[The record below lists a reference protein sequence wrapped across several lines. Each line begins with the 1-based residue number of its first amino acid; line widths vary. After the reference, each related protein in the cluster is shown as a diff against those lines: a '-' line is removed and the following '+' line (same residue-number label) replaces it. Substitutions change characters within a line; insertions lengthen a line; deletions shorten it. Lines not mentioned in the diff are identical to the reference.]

1 MSFQIPILIDNIEY
15 VELAKKI
22 QSNFYE
28 NYGYIN
34 LVFNIR
40 LCIIDKSR
48 EKVFNLIDS
57 FNKDNNVLCF
67 FVISDFNSIL
77 ERIVCSNTNK
87 IVLATKP
94 LNNNQLDIPL
104 ITKIVEGVAPLYVF
118 GVENCVL
125 AILKLINMLN
135 IEDVGDVGYSI
146 FSYQNDIKNKN
157 KILDIFLKYDN
168 LETYYLNED
177 LSFDYSSFEFIKNGK
192 VRDLYKGDEQHL
204 LFHISNRLS
213 AFDRNICEIP
223 FKGQVLNRISNW
235 WFNKTKDLVPNH
247 LISLEGNNNMKVKK
261 CKPILIEFVVRGY
274 ITGESKTSMWK
285 NYNDGKRK
293 YCGHILPE
301 GLIKNQA
308 LSTPLVTPTTK
319 GKKDELISSEEIIKR
334 GILTEEQWNQCEKY
348 ALDLFNCGQMIA
360 DENGL
365 ILVDTKYEFGFDEND
380 NIMLIDELHTPDS
393 SRYWLKHTYNRSIYY
408 EPENIDKEIVRK
420 WIKKNYDP
428 YNRDINIE
436 VTDEMKNLLMKRY
449 IQLYEILTNENFFD
463 FN

>member
-1 MSFQIPILIDNIEY
+1 MSLQIPILIDNIEY

-22 QSNFYE
+22 ESIFYE
-28 NYGYIN
+28 KHGYIN

-40 LCIIDKSR
+40 LCVIEKSR
-48 EKVFNLIDS
+48 ERVFDIIDY
-57 FNKDNNVLCF
+57 FNKDDNVLCF

-87 IVLATKP
+87 IVLTTKS
-94 LNNNQLDIPL
+94 LNENQLEIPL

-135 IEDVGDVGYSI
+135 VEDVDYSI
-146 FSYQNDIKNKN
+146 FSYQQDIKNKD
-157 KILDIFLKYDN
+157 KILDIFIKYDN
-168 LETYYLNED
+168 LEKYCLDED
-177 LSFDYSSFEFIKNGK
+177 LSFNYSSFEFIKNGK
-192 VRDLYKGDEQHL
+192 VRDLYKIDEEHL
-204 LFHISNRLS
+204 LFHTSNRLS

-223 FKGQVLNRISNW
+223 YKGQVLNRISSW

-247 LISLEGNNNMKVKK
+247 LISLDGNNNMKVKK

-285 NYNDGKRK
+285 NYNDGERK
-293 YCGHILPE
+293 YCGHTLPE
-301 GLIKNQA
+301 GLIKNQV
-308 LSTPLVTPTTK
+308 LNVPLVTPTTK

-334 GILTEEQWNQCEKY
+334 EILTEEQWNQCEKY

-365 ILVDTKYEFGFDEND
+365 ILVDTKYEFGVDEND
-380 NIMLIDELHTPDS
+380 DIILIDELHTPDS
-393 SRYWLKHTYNRSIYY
+393 SRYWLKHTYNLNSYQK
-408 EPENIDKEIVRK
+408 PENIDKEIVRK
-420 WIKKNYDP
+420 WIKNNYDP
-428 YNRDINIE
+428 YNRDIKIE

-463 FN
+463 FI

>member
-1 MSFQIPILIDNIEY
+1 M
-15 VELAKKI
+15 
-22 QSNFYE
+22 
-28 NYGYIN
+28 
-34 LVFNIR
+34 
-40 LCIIDKSR
+40 
-48 EKVFNLIDS
+48 
-57 FNKDNNVLCF
+57 CF

-223 FKGQVLNRISNW
+223 LR
-235 WFNKTKDLVPNH
+235 
-247 LISLEGNNNMKVKK
+247 VK
-261 CKPILIEFVVRGY
+261 Y
-274 ITGESKTSMWK
+274 
-285 NYNDGKRK
+285 
-293 YCGHILPE
+293 
-301 GLIKNQA
+301 
-308 LSTPLVTPTTK
+308 
-319 GKKDELISSEEIIKR
+319 
-334 GILTEEQWNQCEKY
+334 
-348 ALDLFNCGQMIA
+348 
-360 DENGL
+360 
-365 ILVDTKYEFGFDEND
+365 
-380 NIMLIDELHTPDS
+380 
-393 SRYWLKHTYNRSIYY
+393 
-408 EPENIDKEIVRK
+408 
-420 WIKKNYDP
+420 
-428 YNRDINIE
+428 
-436 VTDEMKNLLMKRY
+436 
-449 IQLYEILTNENFFD
+449 
-463 FN
+463 

>member
-146 FSYQNDIKNKN
+146 FRIKMIL
-157 KILDIFLKYDN
+157 KIKI
-168 LETYYLNED
+168 
-177 LSFDYSSFEFIKNGK
+177 
-192 VRDLYKGDEQHL
+192 
-204 LFHISNRLS
+204 
-213 AFDRNICEIP
+213 
-223 FKGQVLNRISNW
+223 
-235 WFNKTKDLVPNH
+235 
-247 LISLEGNNNMKVKK
+247 
-261 CKPILIEFVVRGY
+261 
-274 ITGESKTSMWK
+274 
-285 NYNDGKRK
+285 
-293 YCGHILPE
+293 
-301 GLIKNQA
+301 
-308 LSTPLVTPTTK
+308 
-319 GKKDELISSEEIIKR
+319 
-334 GILTEEQWNQCEKY
+334 
-348 ALDLFNCGQMIA
+348 
-360 DENGL
+360 
-365 ILVDTKYEFGFDEND
+365 
-380 NIMLIDELHTPDS
+380 
-393 SRYWLKHTYNRSIYY
+393 RY
-408 EPENIDKEIVRK
+408 
-420 WIKKNYDP
+420 
-428 YNRDINIE
+428 
-436 VTDEMKNLLMKRY
+436 
-449 IQLYEILTNENFFD
+449 
-463 FN
+463 